1 MLGLTDRP
9 NPQALADAAG
19 FWRLETACPQAV
31 LFLFHS
37 SIQWREGTP
46 SPTAQR
52 AYCRS
57 RKETILR
64 WKTRLTSESRADA
77 VLGRPAPELE
87 GRWHPR
93 GLVEV
98 GADEH
103 HK

>member
-1 MLGLTDRP
+1 MLALPDRP

-19 FWRLETACPQAV
+19 FWRLEFFFIRRFNGVRARRLQRHSV
-31 LFLFHS
+31 L
-37 SIQWREGTP
+37 IAARGRKP
-46 SPTAQR
+46 S
-52 AYCRS
+52 CGG
-57 RKETILR
+57 
-64 WKTRLTSESRADA
+64 KTRLTSESRADA

>member
-1 MLGLTDRP
+1 MDLDASP
-9 NPQALADAAG
+9 NRSPQSSSASG
-19 FWRLETACPQAV
+19 RSGILETGV
-31 LFLFHS
+31 LFHS
-37 SIQWREGTP
+37 SIQRREGTP